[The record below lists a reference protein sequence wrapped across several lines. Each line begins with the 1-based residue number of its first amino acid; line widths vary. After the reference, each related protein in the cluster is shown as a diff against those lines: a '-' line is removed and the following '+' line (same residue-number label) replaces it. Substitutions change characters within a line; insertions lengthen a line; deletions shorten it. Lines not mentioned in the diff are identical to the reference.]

1 MTAKRSKQQKRQS
14 KKKKEALK
22 KHSVTQS
29 RIGRVQFGRKLSS
42 AEWGLLVH
50 KANVPLSKLHPDDV
64 EKTKEEIAKLSEEGI
79 LASVKKRE
87 DGSLLIIENPEPFDT
102 AEEAYEDGL
111 VDPLDIMV
119 NGDLPT
125 HTKYLGFVVCN
136 GNGKFIA
143 PDGESLTEVPEK
155 ARMFDDQT
163 EAHELANTIDRGFV
177 SMVFDTGANVVLA
190 VVMPGS

>member
-119 NGDLPT
+119 NGDLQHILST
-125 HTKYLGFVVCN
+125 LVLWSVMATVN
-136 GNGKFIA
+136 
-143 PDGESLTEVPEK
+143 SSRLTVRALPRCQK
-155 ARMFDDQT
+155 RQGCLMTRQK
-163 EAHELANTIDRGFV
+163 LMN
-177 SMVFDTGANVVLA
+177 
-190 VVMPGS
+190 